1 MPKTSFLMPFLAQ
14 KTSFLMQKLSFT
26 RFAFLISFFVSLQPK
41 SNCIV
46 RNTINFNG
54 METTSFRDTG
64 KDRINS
70 AVVHNK
76 DLIQSYILT
85 TAKYDYTIYEKR
97 ILYRL
102 IEMAQSQVEGHHFG
116 NGGCI
121 KIEPTIWGDQK
132 FTFRTSFFLKDEQDE
147 NYTNVKKALDALSDK
162 SIVYEDENHW
172 EKMHII
178 EGPSL
183 HKRDGTVDFKVDARV
198 WRCILDFT
206 KGYRKY
212 QFETAFSFKSVYSMR
227 FYELMSGQEKP
238 LSFSLVQLKEMFQVG
253 KKYSRINDFIRFVV
267 EPAKKELD
275 ACSPYSFEYKPNKE
289 GKKIVGFTFFPIYQ
303 QGYRDPELEKNELQ
317 RRVSLSWELD
327 KKEIDYLKN
336 TMLWPDA
343 SIRNNR
349 DLLLQAKARIPMFL
363 DVLVELQGKSR
374 LMRNPIGYVVNAL
387 KGRLDDMDKAPRRGQ
402 KISNI

>member
-1 MPKTSFLMPFLAQ
+1 MPFWTQ
-14 KTSFLMQKLSFT
+14 KTSFIMQKLFFT
-26 RFAFLISFFVSLQPK
+26 RFVFLISFFVSLQPK
-41 SNCIV
+41 SEQTDCNI
-46 RNTINFNG
+46 INFNG
-54 METTSFRDTG
+54 METTSFKDTG
-64 KDRINS
+64 KERINS
-70 AVVHNK
+70 AVAHNK

-85 TAKYDYTIYEKR
+85 TAKYDYSVYEKR

-102 IEMAQSQVEGHHFG
+102 IEIAQSQVEGHHFG

-132 FTFRTSFFLKDEQDE
+132 FTFRTSYFLKNGEDE
-147 NYTNVKKALDALSDK
+147 NYTYVKKALDALSDK
-162 SIVYEDENHW
+162 SIIYEDDNHW

-183 HKRDGTVDFKVDARV
+183 HKRDGTVDFKVDARI

-212 QFETAFSFKSVYSMR
+212 ELGTAFSFKSVYSMR
-227 FYELMSGQEKP
+227 FYELLSGQERP

-253 KKYSRINDFIRFVV
+253 KKYSRINDFIRFVI

-275 ACSPYSFEYKPNKE
+275 ACSPYSFEYKPTKE
-289 GKKIVGFTFFPIYQ
+289 GKKIIGFTFLPIYQ
-303 QGYRDPELEKNELQ
+303 QGYRDPELEKKELQ
-317 RRVSLSWELD
+317 RKVSLSWELD

-336 TMLWPDA
+336 TMLWSDV
-343 SIRNNR
+343 SIRNNK
-349 DLLLQAKARIPMFL
+349 DLLLRAKARIPMFL

-387 KGRLDDMDKAPRRGQ
+387 KGRLDDLDKAGFRGS
-402 KISNI
+402 KKNI

>member
-1 MPKTSFLMPFLAQ
+1 MEITSFKDA
-14 KTSFLMQKLSFT
+14 
-26 RFAFLISFFVSLQPK
+26 
-41 SNCIV
+41 
-46 RNTINFNG
+46 
-54 METTSFRDTG
+54 G
-64 KDRINS
+64 KERINS
-70 AVVHNK
+70 AVAHNK

-85 TAKYDYTIYEKR
+85 TAKYDYSVYEKR
-97 ILYRL
+97 ILYVL
-102 IEMAQSQVEGHHFG
+102 IEIAQSQVEGHRFG

-132 FTFRTSFFLKDEQDE
+132 FTFRTSYFLKDGEDE
-147 NYTNVKKALDALSDK
+147 NYTCVKKALDALSDK
-162 SIVYEDENHW
+162 SIIYEDDNRW

-183 HKRDGTVDFKVDARV
+183 HKRDGTVDFKVDARI

-212 QFETAFSFKSVYSMR
+212 EFRIAFSFKSVYSMR
-227 FYELMSGQEKP
+227 FYELLSGQERP

-253 KKYSRINDFIRFVV
+253 KKYTRINDFVRKVI

-275 ACSPYSFEYKPNKE
+275 AGSPYSFEYKPTKE
-289 GKKIVGFTFFPIYQ
+289 GKKIIGFTFFPVYQ
-303 QGYRDPELEKNELQ
+303 QGYRDPELEKKELQ
-317 RRVSLSWELD
+317 RKVSLSWELD

-336 TMLWPDA
+336 TMLWPDV
-343 SIRNNR
+343 SIRNNK
-349 DLLLQAKARIPMFL
+349 DLLLRAKARIPMFL

-387 KGRLDDMDKAPRRGQ
+387 KGRLDDLDKASFGGG
-402 KISNI
+402 KKNI